1 MIARSRRIVLAFV
14 LASVSTLCAQ
24 TSDFQVYRGTQV
36 PPEVERIYEKVGFSK
51 KETTEIVESIFEV
64 VKRRLEQG
72 EKVKV
77 SGFGNFVVNEKR
89 PRKGRNP
96 QTGEEIIIT
105 CRRVLTF
112 KASQVLKK
120 TMNDG
125 VEPVIE
131 PEHSEDETVG

>member
-1 MIARSRRIVLAFV
+1 MTMTKADI
-14 LASVSTLCAQ
+14 
-24 TSDFQVYRGTQV
+24 
-36 PPEVERIYEKVGFSK
+36 VERIYERVGFSK
-51 KETTEIVESIFEV
+51 KEATEIVESIFEV

-96 QTGEEIIIT
+96 QTGEEIVIT
-105 CRRVLTF
+105 GRRVLTF

-120 TMNDG
+120 TMNGDG
-125 VEPVIE
+125 TP
-131 PEHSEDETVG
+131 PSGNGGAHD